1 MARQQKVRWLL
12 SLRKSHN
19 RWRYFTFFIVT
30 TRPTLNV
37 HFLPAEFLNPA
48 DELERGYEE
57 IASVPVRSAAW
68 ALRGISCI
76 SMGAMALTM

>member
-1 MARQQKVRWLL
+1 MAVVAAKIAQQVAI
-12 SLRKSHN
+12 HAPN
-19 RWRYFTFFIVT
+19 FTFFIVT

-37 HFLPAEFLNPA
+37 HFLPAEFLNPT

-57 IASVPVRSAAW
+57 IASVPARSAAW
-68 ALRGISCI
+68 ALREISCI